1 MCLDWKRI
9 KAQHQS
15 SHHFKKQQKEV
26 YHKSQKFKCK
36 RMIKLEI
43 KEIENIQNRDNKV
56 KNWHLEGLTKYKK
69 KKGQM

>member
-1 MCLDWKRI
+1 
-9 KAQHQS
+9 
-15 SHHFKKQQKEV
+15 
-26 YHKSQKFKCK
+26 
-36 RMIKLEI
+36 MIKLEI